1 MRRKKKERYRRHVFV
16 FVLASWIPEKPWSL
30 ICFCCTNS
38 LVGWARSSQW
48 LWRRIVAQ
56 MARRCWINFDKNM
69 QQPDQKVVG
78 GAWTAWIAQWA
89 WHGLKFKELVALF
102 VCVSCNY
109 NCNICWR
116 ITTCSLCL
124 CHVPIHQLSK
134 SGLPWF
140 WWLTHRWHARMLF
153 FSLPGLWCFPK
164 LHLGACFGQGE
175 CSECCNRG
183 GMPHPLHWW
192 DCEESAA
199 WTSKTSR
206 PP

>member
-1 MRRKKKERYRRHVFV
+1 MSSTKKGTSRIR
-16 FVLASWIPEKPWSL
+16 EKPSL
-30 ICFCCTNS
+30 ICVFGCTKS

-69 QQPDQKVVG
+69 QQQDQKVVG
-78 GAWTAWIAQWA
+78 GAWTARIAQWA
-89 WHGLKFKELVALF
+89 WHGLRNCFFLF
-102 VCVSCNY
+102 H
-109 NCNICWR
+109 CNICWR
-116 ITTCSLCL
+116 MIT
-124 CHVPIHQLSK
+124 CHVSHVLIHQLSK
-134 SGLPWF
+134 SGLPLIF
-140 WWLTHRWHARMLF
+140 MAHTQITTSRKIS
-153 FSLPGLWCFPK
+153 SLPGLWCFPK

-199 WTSKTSR
+199 WLTSKTTR